1 MLVDEKALGRSD
13 MLSYH
18 LTYIAHHLLGLIYA
32 PNYLI
37 DQSSFIRHELTAQR
51 NAQPHT
57 M

>member
-1 MLVDEKALGRSD
+1 